1 MIVNDLEFSRTLA
14 DVVLLTSDNRNNAY
28 YVFQYEQVV
37 AIVGYIFFD
46 NTKDYLVG
54 EISEISENFLLLML
68 INYNLEDEIDK
79 LKIVMTN
86 IEGSKALTVIINK
99 QKVDIRALY
108 CMLQRLSDLF
118 ELDGIYKYE

>member
-28 YVFQYEQVV
+28 YVFQYEQIV

-46 NTKDYLVG
+46 NTRDYLVG